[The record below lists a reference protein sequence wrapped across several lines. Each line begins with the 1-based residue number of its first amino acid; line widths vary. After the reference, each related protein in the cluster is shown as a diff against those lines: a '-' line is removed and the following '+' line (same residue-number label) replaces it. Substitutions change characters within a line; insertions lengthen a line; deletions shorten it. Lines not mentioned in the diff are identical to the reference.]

1 MARALH
7 LHAQLKYEGAA
18 PMGTK
23 REVIGWLVD
32 VDAAQVLVRD
42 EIGHISV
49 ETEDPDGGDSQWAIQ
64 TGRFR
69 QASPIIDP
77 LTKETLGYEMVRL

>member
-1 MARALH
+1 M
-7 LHAQLKYEGAA
+7 E
-18 PMGTK
+18 TK

-32 VDAAQVLVRD
+32 VDAARVLVRD
-42 EIGHISV
+42 EIGHISLQ
-49 ETEDPDGGDSQWAIQ
+49 TEDHEDGDSQWAIQ

-77 LTKETLGYEMVRL
+77 LTNETLGYEIVSL